1 MNHYADI
8 FAFFGVLAL
17 ILGMFAIVAK
27 DDIRKD
33 ESCMVINEKS
43 PPN

>member
-1 MNHYADI
+1 MSLTDL
-8 FAFFGVLAL
+8 FAYLGILAM
-17 ILGMFAIVAK
+17 ILGLMAIAMK

-33 ESCMVINEKS
+33 ESCMVYNEKS